1 MRRVTA
7 ELQQTR
13 DRLRE
18 SQDKGRE
25 PLAVIGMACRL
36 PGGADSPEKLW
47 QLVADEVDAVGG
59 LPTDRGWDLDD
70 LYDPDPDKPGKTYT
84 RDGAFLYDAGDFDPA
99 LFGISPREALAMDP
113 QQRLLLETSWEAVER
128 ARIDPLSLRG
138 SRTGVF
144 VGGLPTGYGAL
155 LMDSVEDQGYAITGG
170 TGSVMSGRVSYS
182 LGLQGPAVTVDTAC
196 SSSLV
201 ALHLAGQS
209 LRQGDCS
216 LALAAG
222 VGILATP
229 AGFVIF
235 ARQRGLSADGRCKA
249 FANAADGI
257 GWGEGAAVVLLERLS
272 DARRNGHP
280 VLAVLRG
287 SAANQDGAS
296 NGLSAPNGPA
306 QQRVIRQALTN
317 AGLTPSDVDAVE
329 AHGTGT
335 RLGDPIEAQA
345 LLAAYGQNRERPLYV
360 GSLKSN
366 IGHTQAVSGV
376 AGVIKTVLA
385 LRHGMLP
392 KTLHVDEPSREVD
405 WSAGAVELLTEAR
418 EWPEAGRPRR
428 AGVSSFGI
436 SGTNVHVLLEEAPE
450 PAPATGPVPA
460 IGAPEAAPDAPTNGR
475 GRRAGRDGDGSG
487 PGADSGPGGDDVPSR
502 PVNQSRAH
510 GADPDD
516 APQLGGAPQPGDAP
530 GPGGAPGPGPA
541 TGPLPWTLSAATAAA
556 LRGQA
561 HRLLAH
567 LTGHP
572 TATAADIGHSLA
584 TTRAALAHRAV
595 VLADS
600 RDDLTDRLRA
610 LAEGDDAPGLV
621 TGEGGHAKTVFV
633 FPGQG
638 SQWAGMAVELLET
651 SPVFASRMAECEE
664 ALSGFVDWSLTEVL
678 TGSRE
683 LTRVDVVQPVLWAVM
698 VSLAEVWRSYGVEP
712 AAVVGHS
719 QGEIAAAVVAGALS
733 LEDGARVVALRAQAI
748 LALSGRGGMVSV
760 QLPADEARE
769 ALARWE
775 GRIDLAAVNGP
786 ASVVV
791 AGDTGAL
798 DELLSWADETGVR
811 ARRIAVD
818 YASHSSHVD
827 AIREELAELLSPV
840 APASSRVAFHSC
852 VSGGR
857 LDTAGLD
864 GAYWF
869 RNLRQPVRFE
879 ETTRA
884 LLEQGHNLFVEVSP
898 HAVLTGAVQDTAEA
912 AERQVAV
919 TGTLRRGEGGP
930 RRMLL
935 SLGEAYVCGAPV
947 DWRSC
952 FAGTGARTVD
962 LPTYAFQHQRFWAEP
977 PAPTGA
983 TAARAVDA
991 WRYRVAWRRIN
1002 PAAATPPSGRWLVVV
1017 ADGDGGEVAEALRT
1031 AGAEVDVATAP
1042 DGLVEGAYSGVVSLL
1057 EAADDALVLVR
1068 RLQATG
1074 VHAPLW
1080 WLTRAGAA
1088 VATSD
1093 AVRGTATQL
1102 WGLGQVVGLEQPD
1115 RWGGLIDLPATWS
1128 ESTPALLATL
1138 LAGAARGED
1147 QLAIRGS
1154 AVYAR
1159 RLVRAPLTDRGPVR
1173 PWKPRGTVLITG
1185 GTGGIAAHLAR
1196 RLAAEGAE
1204 HLLLLS
1210 RRGAAAPGTEA
1221 LAEEL
1226 RALGAEVT
1234 FAACDVADRDALA
1247 AVLAATPERWPLT
1260 AVLHTAS
1267 STSYGPVLDVEPR
1280 EFADGTA
1287 AKVRGARNLDELT
1300 AGLDLDAFVLFSS
1313 GAAVWGSA
1321 GNGTY
1326 AAANAYLDGLAHERR
1341 ARGLTATSVAWGG
1354 WADGGMLDSFPG
1366 LAGQLERMGVRPMR
1380 PESAV
1385 DVLWEAVE
1393 RGETTLTVSDM
1404 DWERFAP
1411 VYALARRR
1419 PLIEEIPEA
1428 ARALRGDR
1436 PDTDGASDGD
1446 GTAAGRLRATLTAL
1460 SEPERRSALLEL
1472 VRSRAASVL
1481 GHADAA
1487 ELAAHRPF
1495 KDLGFD
1501 SLTATE
1507 LRNRLNAST
1516 GLRLPATLVFDH
1528 PTPTALATRLRE
1540 ELLGGTDATTAPP
1553 PATRAPDDDPL
1564 AVVGMAC
1571 RYPGGVRGPE
1581 DLWRLVTEGRDE
1593 MADFPTDRG
1602 WEALSLY
1609 DPGRQTALAG
1619 QGAFLY
1625 DAGDFDAEFFGIS
1638 PREALSMDPQQ
1649 RLLLETSWEALERT
1663 GVDPLSLR
1671 GSRTG
1676 VFVGGTPQ
1684 EYGALLVNS
1693 ASLASGYALTSS
1705 SGSVMSGRVSYVLGL
1720 EGPAVTVDTACSSS
1734 LVALHLAGQALRA
1747 GECDLALAGGVTV
1760 MSTPGAFAE
1769 FANQGGLAPD
1779 GRCKAFADA
1788 ADGTG
1793 WGEGVGIVVLERLSD
1808 ARRNGHRVLGLVR
1821 GSAVN
1826 QDGASNGLTA
1836 PNGPSQQRVIQA
1848 ALAGAGLAPS
1858 DVDAVEAHGTGTRL
1872 GDPIEAQALL
1882 AAYGRGRDAD
1892 RPLWLGS
1899 VKSNIGHTQY
1909 AAGVAGV
1916 IKTVL
1921 ALREGVLPRTL
1932 HVDEPTRQVDWSAGT
1947 VRLLTDSRPWPETGR
1962 PRRAAV
1968 SSFGISGTNAHLI
1981 LEQAPDDRPSEPA
1994 PPPHDA
2000 PGAEEA
2006 DTRTPQSPQCTEART
2021 ADASDDADHPHP
2033 PKPGNTEPATPPPT
2047 PPAVPWLVS
2056 GHTEA
2061 ALRAQ
2066 AARLLADL
2074 RERPG
2079 TAPLDI
2085 ARSLATT
2092 RSALAHRAAVVAD
2105 TVPALLDGLQSLAE
2119 GTPPA
2124 ADVVRGVVREG
2135 PLAIVLPGQGSQRPG
2150 MGRDLYARHPVFAA
2164 AFDEICAAFD
2174 PLLGRT
2180 LRDVVFSKDPERA
2193 AELNRTEFTQPALFA
2208 VETALYRLLESWGVR
2223 PDALIGHSVGELVAA
2238 HVAGVWS
2245 LPDACRVVAA
2255 RSRLMQALPVGGTM
2269 LAVEADESEVVAV
2282 LAAHT
2287 DRSVGIAAVNGPSSI
2302 VVSGPENAVLDAAAE
2317 FVGRG
2322 YRTRMLTVSH
2332 AFHSP
2337 LMEPMLADFAAAL
2350 AQVDFHEPTLP
2361 VISNVTGTPAAAR
2374 DLCAPAYWVRHVRD
2388 AVRFADGVRTLLDR
2402 GVRTFLEA
2410 GPGGALTA
2418 MAAGTAA
2425 DHTRST
2431 VTCLAALR
2439 DGDRGE
2445 ADALVTALAR
2455 LAVGGTPVDWQAYFA
2470 GGDAR
2475 TVPLPTYAFQ
2485 HQRYWL
2491 RVLGGGGARA
2501 GREAASVGLSAAGH
2515 PLLGAVTALP
2525 GSGGL
2530 LFTGRLDVTDHP
2542 WLAEHALG
2550 GTPVLP
2556 GTALVDLAL
2565 HAGGHTGCDRLD
2577 ELVIHA
2583 PLPLPHTGGAALHL
2597 TVDAEDTDGRRP
2609 FTLHARPDD
2618 GPEEPWT
2625 RHATGVLAPAPP
2637 TTPAPDNTPWPPP
2650 GARRVPLDD
2659 FYSATAEAGLDYGP
2673 AFQGLTALWQADGAL
2688 HAHVALPD
2696 ADDPEGETTPGR
2708 GEDGH
2713 ALHPALLDAA
2723 LQPLALGILGADRTA
2738 STAVPAGLPFAWS
2751 GVRLHATGA
2760 AELHVRLTP
2769 TDDGGVS
2776 VRATTPDGLPV
2787 LDIAT
2792 LTLRAPAPVQAAR
2805 SAQPRTEPLYRLEW
2819 PAVPLS
2825 TAPAP
2830 DGWGM
2835 LGLDPRELRPRL
2847 AAAIG
2852 EDVVPY
2858 LDRGALA
2865 ETIDTGG
2872 PAPATV
2878 VVLCDPPGHDD
2889 AGADAHVATGRTLDL
2904 LRPWLAEERLAGT
2917 RLVLVTH
2924 GAVATGPDDPGP
2936 APGAAAVWGLARS
2949 AQTEHPDRVVL
2960 VDLDDADTSLVALP
2974 GALATGEPQLALRH
2988 GKARVPRL
2996 TPLPP
3001 SAPPT
3006 APEPAGTPRGT
3017 SPHDTS
3023 RATPHGT
3030 VLVTGATGAL
3040 GTLVARHLVTRHGVR
3055 QLLLAGRRGPAA
3067 PGADELVAELTEA
3080 GARVTFAA
3088 CDVAD
3093 RDALA
3098 RLLAD
3103 IPAEHPLTGVVH
3115 LAGVVDDGLLGD
3127 LTTERLDAVL
3137 RPKADAAWHLHE
3149 LTADLDLTA
3158 FVLFSSAAGVLGSPG
3173 QANYAA
3179 ANAFLDALAQHR
3191 RSQGLVGLA
3200 LAWGPWQGTGGMA
3213 DALDTGDRARLEG
3226 SGLRPFTAETG
3237 LAALDHALTAADD
3250 ALLVPLRL
3258 TPGAASFPADRI
3270 PAVLRAL
3277 VRGTVP
3283 RRTTVRRDE
3292 GVGATA
3298 LAALDPAARES
3309 ALLDLVCAQ
3318 AARVL
3323 GHGGTDAFTPD
3334 RAFGEL
3340 GFDSLTS
3347 VELRNRLATT
3357 TGLRLQPTLVFD
3369 HPTPGDLAA
3378 ALNRR
3383 FTTPA
3388 PDAAPARA
3396 AAPADPPDPTT
3407 AVAHAVEALYRHAVT
3422 VGRYDQAGKVLMNS
3436 AGLRPAFTSPDTV
3449 GKAPG
3454 LVKLGEGGAG
3464 HPALVGLPST
3474 SVWASDQEFVAL
3486 ARPLRGLRDTHSL
3499 MMPGF
3504 VADELVA
3511 GNVEAAVD
3519 HAARTIVRALDG
3531 APFAL
3536 AGRSSGGSLAYAVA
3550 ARLEELGTPAT
3561 GVVMLDTYVAGTPQ
3575 TDYIVHAMESRS
3587 LEREAEFGRM
3597 TGLRLTAMASYFSLF
3612 ETWRPRPLT
3621 TPALLV
3627 RASEMIAVDPDH
3639 PHRSPEEWQSVW
3651 PVPLDVM
3658 DVPGDHHS
3666 MIEEHGETTARTVHD
3681 WLTAHDG

>member
-1 MRRVTA
+1 MTEDKLRTYLRRVTA

-18 SQDKGRE
+18 SQDRWRE
-25 PLAVIGMACRL
+25 PLAVVGMACRL

-47 QLVADEVDAVGG
+47 RVVADGTDAVGG
-59 LPTDRGWDLDD
+59 LPTDRGWDLEN

-84 RDGAFLYDAGDFDPA
+84 REGAFLYDAGDFDPT
-99 LFGISPREALAMDP
+99 LFGVSPREALAMDP
-113 QQRLLLETSWEAVER
+113 QQRLLLEISWEAIER

-155 LMDSVEDQGYAITGG
+155 LMDSEEDQGYALTGG
-170 TGSVMSGRVSYS
+170 SGSVMSGRVSYA

-201 ALHLAGQS
+201 ALHLAAQS

-216 LALAAG
+216 MALAAG

-235 ARQRGLSADGRCKA
+235 ARQRGLSRDGRCKA
-249 FANAADGI
+249 FADAADGI

-306 QQRVIRQALTN
+306 QQRVIRQALAS
-317 AGLTPSDVDAVE
+317 AGLSPADVDAVE

-345 LLAAYGQNRERPLYV
+345 LLATYGQDRERPLYL

-376 AGVIKTVLA
+376 ASVIKTVLA
-385 LRHGMLP
+385 LRHGTLP
-392 KTLHVDEPSREVD
+392 RTLHVDEPSKEVD
-405 WSAGAVELLTEAR
+405 WSAGSVELLTEAR
-418 EWPEAGRPRR
+418 SWPETGRPRR

-436 SGTNVHVLLEEAPE
+436 SGTNVHVIVEQAP
-450 PAPATGPVPA
+450 P
-460 IGAPEAAPDAPTNGR
+460 PDASAESEPTPDS
-475 GRRAGRDGDGSG
+475 A
-487 PGADSGPGGDDVPSR
+487 PGAVP
-502 PVNQSRAH
+502 V
-510 GADPDD
+510 
-516 APQLGGAPQPGDAP
+516 
-530 GPGGAPGPGPA
+530 
-541 TGPLPWTLSAATAAA
+541 PWTLSAATGDA
-556 LRGQA
+556 LRDQA
-561 HRLLAH
+561 RRLLDHVAD
-567 LTGHP
+567 HP
-572 TATAADIGHSLA
+572 EYTAADIGHSLA
-584 TTRAALAHRAV
+584 TTRAALAHRAL

-600 RDDLTDRLRA
+600 YDALLTRVRA
-610 LAEGDDAPGLV
+610 LAEGEDAPGVV
-621 TGEGGHAKTVFV
+621 TGTGTKAKTVFV

-638 SQWAGMAVELLET
+638 SQWVGMAVELLA
-651 SPVFASRMAECEE
+651 SSAVFAVRMGECEE
-664 ALSGFVDWSLTEVL
+664 ALSAFVDWSLTEVL
-678 TGSRE
+678 DDEAALG
-683 LTRVDVVQPVLWAVM
+683 RVDVVQPVLWAVM

-712 AAVVGHS
+712 AAVIGHS

-733 LEDGARVVALRAQAI
+733 LEDGARVVALRSKAI
-748 LALSGRGGMVSV
+748 LALSGRGGMASV
-760 QLPADEARE
+760 QLPVDEVRE
-769 ALARWE
+769 LAALVD
-775 GRIDLAAVNGP
+775 GRVEVAAVNGP
-786 ASVVV
+786 VSVVV
-791 AGDTGAL
+791 AGTPEGLDAVIAEVEARGA
-798 DELLSWADETGVR
+798 R

-818 YASHSSHVD
+818 YASHSAHVEQ
-827 AIREELAELLSPV
+827 IEGELAEVLAPV
-840 APASSRVAFHSC
+840 APVSSAVAFYSC
-852 VSGGR
+852 VTGGR

-864 GAYWF
+864 AGYWF

-879 ETTRA
+879 EATRA
-884 LLEQGHNLFVEVSP
+884 LLEQGHGLFVEVSP
-898 HAVLTGAVQDTAEA
+898 HAVLTGAVQETAEA
-912 AERQVAV
+912 AGREVAV

-930 RRMLL
+930 ERLLL
-935 SLGEAYVCGAPV
+935 SLGEVYVHGAPV
-947 DWRSC
+947 DWREC
-952 FAGTGARTVD
+952 FTGTGARTVD
-962 LPTYAFQHQRFWAEP
+962 LPTYAFQHRRYWTEM
-977 PAPTGA
+977 PTTTGSA
-983 TAARAVDA
+983 TGRTADG
-991 WRYRVAWRRIN
+991 WRYRVAWRRVN
-1002 PAAATPPSGRWLVVV
+1002 PAGTTPLTGRWLLI
-1017 ADGDGGEVAEALRT
+1017 APEGDGGETAEALRA
-1031 AGAEVDVATAP
+1031 AGAEVQVSAMPPAGL
-1042 DGLVEGAYSGVVSLL
+1042 DGEYSGVVALPDS
-1057 EAADDALVLVR
+1057 AGDALALTRELHAAGVR
-1068 RLQATG
+1068 S
-1074 VHAPLW
+1074 PLW
-1080 WLTRAGAA
+1080 WLTRGGAA

-1093 AVRGTATQL
+1093 AVHGGAAQL
-1102 WGLGQVVGLEQPD
+1102 WGLGQVVGLEHPD
-1115 RWGGLIDLPATWS
+1115 WWGGLVDLPRTWS
-1128 ESTPALLATL
+1128 ESTPDLLAALLAGS
-1138 LAGAARGED
+1138 AGGED

-1185 GTGGIAAHLAR
+1185 GSGGIAAHLAR

-1210 RRGAAAPGTEA
+1210 RRGADAPGTGA

-1226 RALGAEVT
+1226 RSLGAEVT
-1234 FAACDVADRDALA
+1234 FAACDVTDRDALA
-1247 AVLAATPERWPLT
+1247 AVLADVPVETPLT

-1267 STSYGPVLDVEPR
+1267 STAYGPVLDIEAR
-1280 EFADGTA
+1280 DFADGTA
-1287 AKVRGARNLDELT
+1287 AKAEGARHLDELT
-1300 AGLDLDAFVLFSS
+1300 GGVDLDAFVLFSS

-1341 ARGLTATSVAWGG
+1341 ARGLPATSLAWGG
-1354 WADGGMLDSFPG
+1354 WADGGMLEGFPA
-1366 LAGQLERMGVRPMR
+1366 LADQLDRMGVRQMR
-1380 PESAV
+1380 PELAI
-1385 DVLWEAVE
+1385 DVMWEAVE
-1393 RGETTLTVSDM
+1393 QGETTLTVSDM

-1428 ARALRGDR
+1428 ARALRGEQ
-1436 PDTDGASDGD
+1436 PDSAGGD
-1446 GTAAGRLRATLTAL
+1446 GTAAGRLRGTLTAL
-1460 SEPERRSALLEL
+1460 SEPEQRATVLEL
-1472 VRSRAASVL
+1472 VRSRAAAVL
-1481 GHADAA
+1481 GHDDLA
-1487 ELAAHRPF
+1487 EVAAHRPF

-1507 LRNRLNAST
+1507 LRNRLNAAT

-1528 PTPTALATRLRE
+1528 PTPTALAGRLRD
-1540 ELLGGTDATTAPP
+1540 ELLGATEAAAAPP
-1553 PATRAPDDDPL
+1553 AGRRPQDDDPL

-1593 MADFPTDRG
+1593 MADFPADRG

-1609 DPGRQTALAG
+1609 DPGRQTTLAG

-1649 RLLLETSWEALERT
+1649 RLLLETSWEAIERT
-1663 GVDPLSLR
+1663 GIAPLSLR

-1684 EYGALLVNS
+1684 EYGALLMNS
-1693 ASLASGYALTSS
+1693 PALAGGYALTSS
-1705 SGSVMSGRVSYVLGL
+1705 SGSVMSGRVSYTLGL

-1760 MSTPGAFAE
+1760 MATPGAFAE
-1769 FANQGGLAPD
+1769 FANQGGLASD

-1836 PNGPSQQRVIQA
+1836 PNGPSQQRVIRA
-1848 ALAGAGLAPS
+1848 ALDGAGLTPS

-1882 AAYGRGRDAD
+1882 ATYGRDRDTD
-1892 RPLWLGS
+1892 RPVWLGS

-1916 IKTVL
+1916 IKTVM
-1921 ALREGVLPRTL
+1921 ALQEGVLPRTL
-1932 HVDEPTRQVDWSAGT
+1932 HVDEPTRQVDWSTGT

-1981 LEQAPDDRPSEPA
+1981 LEQAPDEPPSDPDDDPTGPPNRRPSPADEPLPGAPDPA
-1994 PPPHDA
+1994 PDPA
-2000 PGAEEA
+2000 PAA
-2006 DTRTPQSPQCTEART
+2006 DESPAV
-2021 ADASDDADHPHP
+2021 
-2033 PKPGNTEPATPPPT
+2033 
-2047 PPAVPWLVS
+2047 VPWLMS

-2061 ALRAQ
+2061 ALRDQ

-2074 RERPG
+2074 GERPD

-2092 RSALAHRAAVVAD
+2092 RSALTHRAAVVAR
-2105 TVPALLDGLQSLAE
+2105 TPAALLDGVRALAD
-2119 GTPPA
+2119 GAPSA
-2124 ADVVRGVVREG
+2124 ADIVRGTAREA
-2135 PLAIVLPGQGSQRPG
+2135 PLALVFPGQGSQRPG
-2150 MGRDLYARHPVFAA
+2150 MGRDLYDRHPVFAA

-2174 PLLGRT
+2174 PLLDRP
-2180 LRDVVFSKDPERA
+2180 LRDVVLATDPDRRA
-2193 AELNRTEFTQPALFA
+2193 DLDRTEYTQPALFA

-2255 RSRLMQALPVGGTM
+2255 RSRLMQALPAGGSM
-2269 LAVEADESEVVAV
+2269 LAVEAEETEVVAV
-2282 LAAHT
+2282 LAAHP
-2287 DRSVGIAAVNGPSSI
+2287 DRRVGIAAVNGPASV
-2302 VVSGPENAVLDAAAE
+2302 VVSGPDNAVLDAAAE

-2322 YRTRMLTVSH
+2322 HRTRMLTVSH

-2350 AQVDFHEPTLP
+2350 ARVEFHEPALP
-2361 VISNVTGTPAAAR
+2361 VISNLTGAPATAR
-2374 DLCAPAYWVRHVRD
+2374 DLCAPGYWVRHVRD
-2388 AVRFADGVRTLLDR
+2388 TVRFADGVRTLLDR
-2402 GVRTFLEA
+2402 GVRTFLEV

-2425 DHTRST
+2425 EHTEEP
-2431 VTCLAALR
+2431 VTCLATTR
-2439 DGDRGE
+2439 DGDRPE

-2455 LAVGGTPVDWQAYFA
+2455 LAVQGTAVDWRAYFA
-2470 GGDAR
+2470 DSGAR

-2485 HQRYWL
+2485 HRRFWL
-2491 RVLGGGGARA
+2491 RVLGAGAGGGRGAS
-2501 GREAASVGLSAAGH
+2501 SVGLGTAGH
-2515 PLLGAVTALP
+2515 PLLGAVTTLP
-2525 GSGGL
+2525 GTGGL
-2530 LFTGRLDVTDHP
+2530 LLTGRLDRTDQP
-2542 WLAEHALG
+2542 WLAEHTLNG
-2550 GTPVLP
+2550 VPVVP

-2583 PLPLPHTGGAALHL
+2583 PLPLPDRGGVALHL
-2597 TVDAEDTDGRRP
+2597 TVDTGDDEGRRP
-2609 FTLHARPDD
+2609 FTIHARPETA
-2618 GPEEPWT
+2618 PEDHWT
-2625 RHATGVLAPAPP
+2625 RHASGVLTPAPP
-2637 TTPAPDNTPWPPP
+2637 GSPAAGDTTWPPP
-2650 GARRVPLDD
+2650 GAHPVPLDD
-2659 FYSATAEAGLDYGP
+2659 FYATTAAAGLDYGP
-2673 AFQGLTALWQADGAL
+2673 VFQGLAELWQVDGRL
-2688 HAHVALPD
+2688 HARVALPD
-2696 ADDPEGETTPGR
+2696 TPDQDAADGGS
-2708 GEDGH
+2708 DGFTV
-2713 ALHPALLDAA
+2713 HPALLDAA
-2723 LQPLALGILGADRTA
+2723 LQPLALGILGADRTDG
-2738 STAVPAGLPFAWS
+2738 TPVPPGLPFAWS
-2751 GVRLHATGA
+2751 GLRSYATGA
-2760 AELHVRLTP
+2760 CELHVRLTP
-2769 TDDGGVS
+2769 TEDGAVS
-2776 VRATTPDGLPV
+2776 VRATTPEGLPV
-2787 LDIAT
+2787 LDIDA
-2792 LTLRAPAPVQAAR
+2792 LTLRAPTPVPAAPADA
-2805 SAQPRTEPLYRLEW
+2805 PRPEPLYRLEW
-2819 PAVPLS
+2819 PTLPL
-2825 TAPAP
+2825 PAEP
-2830 DGWGM
+2830 PPPAGGWGM

-2852 EDVVPY
+2852 QDVVPY
-2858 LDRGALA
+2858 LDRDALT
-2865 ETIDTGG
+2865 ETIDTGV
-2872 PAPATV
+2872 PAPAAV
-2878 VVLCDPPGHDD
+2878 VVFRDRPGHDD
-2889 AGADAHVATGRTLDL
+2889 AGADAREAALGTLDV
-2904 LRPWLAEERLAGT
+2904 LRPWLADQRLTGT
-2917 RLVLVTH
+2917 RLVLATL
-2924 GAVATGPDDPGP
+2924 GAMAAGPDDAAPRP
-2936 APGAAAVWGLARS
+2936 AAAAVWGLARA
-2949 AQTEHPDRVVL
+2949 AQSEHPDRVVL
-2960 VDLDDADTSLVALP
+2960 VDLDDDPASLAALP
-2974 GALATGEPQLALRH
+2974 RAVATGEPQLALRR
-2988 GKARVPRL
+2988 GTARVPRL
-2996 TPLPP
+2996 APLPP
-3001 SAPPT
+3001 DQPAALPSAD
-3006 APEPAGTPRGT
+3006 APAADGEAALPEAPF
-3017 SPHDTS
+3017 
-3023 RATPHGT
+3023 AAHGT
-3030 VLVTGATGAL
+3030 VLITGGTGAL
-3040 GTLVARHLVTRHGVR
+3040 GALVARHLVARHGVR
-3055 QLLLAGRRGPAA
+3055 RLLLAGRQGAAA
-3067 PGADELVAELTEA
+3067 PGADELAAALAEA
-3080 GARVTFAA
+3080 GAHVTLAA

-3093 RDALA
+3093 RGALA
-3098 RLLAD
+3098 GLLAD
-3103 IPAEHPLTGVVH
+3103 VPAEHPLTAVVH
-3115 LAGVVDDGLLGD
+3115 LAGVVDDGLVGD
-3127 LTTERLDAVL
+3127 LTAERLTAVL

-3149 LTADLDLTA
+3149 LTESLDLTA

-3179 ANAFLDALAQHR
+3179 ANAFLDALAEHR
-3191 RSQGLVGLA
+3191 RCLGLPALS
-3200 LAWGPWQGTGGMA
+3200 LAWGPWQGVGGMA
-3213 DALDTGDRARLEG
+3213 DALGTGERARTG
-3226 SGLRPFTAETG
+3226 AVRPFTADAG
-3237 LAALDHALTAADD
+3237 LAALDRALAAPDE
-3250 ALLVPLRL
+3250 ALLVPLGL
-3258 TPGAASFPADRI
+3258 TPGTTPHAADRI
-3270 PAVLRAL
+3270 PAVLRSL

-3283 RRTTVRRDE
+3283 RRTAARGADRS
-3292 GVGATA
+3292 GATA
-3298 LAALDPAARES
+3298 LAALAPAERAS
-3309 ALLDLVCAQ
+3309 ALLDLVCAE

-3323 GHGGTDAFTPD
+3323 GHGGTDGVSAD

-3347 VELRNRLATT
+3347 VELRNRLATA

-3378 ALNRR
+3378 ALDRQ
-3383 FTTPA
+3383 FTTPETPSA
-3388 PDAAPARA
+3388 PVTGPAAPS
-3396 AAPADPPDPTT
+3396 DPTT

-3422 VGRYDQAGKVLMNS
+3422 AGRYDQAGKVLMNS
-3436 AGLRPAFTSPDTV
+3436 AGLRPAFTSADAV
-3449 GKAPG
+3449 GKAPA
-3454 LVKLGEGGAG
+3454 LVKLGDGGR

-3504 VADELVA
+3504 VSDELVA
-3511 GNVEAAVD
+3511 GSVEAAVE
-3519 HAARTIVRALDG
+3519 HAARTISRTLDG

-3550 ARLEELGTPAT
+3550 ARLEELGTPAV

-3612 ETWRPRPLT
+3612 ETWRPSPIT

-3627 RASEMIAVDPDH
+3627 RACEPIAVDPDH
-3639 PHRSPEEWQSVW
+3639 PRERPDEWQSTW
-3651 PVPLDVM
+3651 PVPLDVV

-3666 MIEEHGETTARTVHD
+3666 MIEEHGENTARTVHD
-3681 WLTAHDG
+3681 WLTAHGA

>member
-1 MRRVTA
+1 MTEDKLRTYLRRVTA

-18 SQDKGRE
+18 SQDKWRE

-47 QLVADEVDAVGG
+47 RLVTDGVDAVDG

-155 LMDSVEDQGYAITGG
+155 LMDSAEDQGYALTGG
-170 TGSVMSGRVSYS
+170 SGSVMSGRVSYA

-201 ALHLAGQS
+201 ALHLAAQS

-306 QQRVIRQALTN
+306 QQRVIRQALTS
-317 AGLTPSDVDAVE
+317 AGLSPSDVDAVE

-366 IGHTQAVSGV
+366 IGHTQAVSGA
-376 AGVIKTVLA
+376 AGVIKTVMA

-392 KTLHVDEPSREVD
+392 KTLHVDEPTKEVD

-436 SGTNVHVLLEEAPE
+436 SGTNVHVVLEQAPDPDTADGPE
-450 PAPATGPVPA
+450 PDGSEVGRVGGGTRPDGKETEKEPDRKGESAPAPA
-460 IGAPEAAPDAPTNGR
+460 
-475 GRRAGRDGDGSG
+475 S
-487 PGADSGPGGDDVPSR
+487 
-502 PVNQSRAH
+502 
-510 GADPDD
+510 
-516 APQLGGAPQPGDAP
+516 AP
-530 GPGGAPGPGPA
+530 GPV
-541 TGPLPWTLSAATAAA
+541 PWTLSAATAPA
-556 LRGQA
+556 LRAQA
-561 HRLLAH
+561 RRLLDH
-567 LTGHP
+567 LAEHP
-572 TATAADIGHSLA
+572 DATAADIGHSLA
-584 TTRAALAHRAV
+584 TTRAALTHRAV
-595 VLADS
+595 VLADT
-600 RDDLTDRLRA
+600 RDDLAAHLRA
-610 LAEGDDAPGLV
+610 LTEGDDAPGLV
-621 TGEGGHAKTVFV
+621 TGEGGKAKTVFV

-638 SQWAGMAVELLET
+638 SQWAGMAVELLES
-651 SPVFASRMAECEE
+651 SPVFAARMAECEE
-664 ALSGFVDWSLTEVL
+664 ALSSYVDWSLTEVL
-678 TGSRE
+678 TSGGE
-683 LTRVDVVQPVLWAVM
+683 LTQVDVVQPVLWAVM

-733 LEDGARVVALRAQAI
+733 LEDGARVVALRSQAI

-760 QLPADEARE
+760 QLPADEVRD
-769 ALARWE
+769 ALARWD

-798 DELLSWADETGVR
+798 DELLAWAGENGVR

-818 YASHSSHVD
+818 YASHSAHVD
-827 AIREELAELLSPV
+827 EIREELAELLGPV
-840 APASSRVAFHSC
+840 APTTSQVAFYSC
-852 VSGGR
+852 VTGGR

-869 RNLRQPVRFE
+869 RNLRRPVRFE

-884 LLEQGHNLFVEVSP
+884 LLEQGHSLFVEVSP

-930 RRMLL
+930 HRMLL
-935 SLGEAYVCGAPV
+935 SLGEAYVRGAPV
-947 DWRSC
+947 DWRPC

-962 LPTYAFQHQRFWAEP
+962 LPTYAFQHQRYWTEL
-977 PAPTGA
+977 PAPTGT
-983 TAARAVDA
+983 TAGRIVDT

-1002 PAAATPPSGRWLVVV
+1002 PAAAAPLSGRWLLVGGG
-1017 ADGDGGEVAEALRT
+1017 GDAAEVAEALRT
-1031 AGAEVDVATAP
+1031 AAAEVEVETAEAP
-1042 DGLVEGAYSGVVSLL
+1042 HPHIDGEYTAVVSLL
-1057 EAADDALVLVR
+1057 DSAADALALVRHLDAAGVR
-1068 RLQATG
+1068 S
-1074 VHAPLW
+1074 PLW
-1080 WLTRAGAA
+1080 WLTRGGAA

-1093 AVRGTATQL
+1093 AVRGDAAQL
-1102 WGLGQVVGLEQPD
+1102 WGLGQVVGLEHPE

-1128 ESTPALLATL
+1128 ESTPALLAAL
-1138 LAGAARGED
+1138 LSGSAGDEN
-1147 QLAIRGS
+1147 QLAVRGS

-1173 PWKPRGTVLITG
+1173 PWKPRGTVLVTG

-1210 RRGAAAPGTEA
+1210 RRGPAAPGTDV

-1226 RALGAEVT
+1226 RSLGAEVT

-1247 AVLAATPERWPLT
+1247 AVLAEVPERWPLT

-1267 STSYGPVLDVEPR
+1267 STSYGPVLDVGPQ

-1287 AKVRGARNLDELT
+1287 AKARGARNLDDLT

-1321 GNGTY
+1321 GNATY

-1341 ARGLTATSVAWGG
+1341 ARGLTATSLAWGG
-1354 WADGGMLDSFPG
+1354 WADGGMLAGFPA
-1366 LAGQLERMGVRPMR
+1366 LADQLERMGVRQMR
-1380 PESAV
+1380 PESAI

-1393 RGETTLTVSDM
+1393 QGETTLTVSDM
-1404 DWERFAP
+1404 DWDRFAP

-1419 PLIEEIPEA
+1419 PLIEAIPEA
-1428 ARALRGDR
+1428 ARALRGDH
-1436 PDTDGASDGD
+1436 PDTDRTGGDD
-1446 GTAAGRLRATLTAL
+1446 GTAAGRLRGTLTAL
-1460 SEPERRSALLEL
+1460 SEPEQRATLLEL
-1472 VRSRAASVL
+1472 VRSRAAAVL
-1481 GHADAA
+1481 GHS
-1487 ELAAHRPF
+1487 EVTEVAAHRPF

-1507 LRNRLNAST
+1507 LRNRLNAAT

-1528 PTPTALATRLRE
+1528 PTPTALAALLRE
-1540 ELLGGTDATTAPP
+1540 ELLGATGATAAPP
-1553 PATRAPDDDPL
+1553 PPVRQAPVDDPL

-1625 DAGDFDAEFFGIS
+1625 EAGDFDAEFFGIS

-1649 RLLLETSWEALERT
+1649 RLLLETSWEAIEHT
-1663 GVDPLSLR
+1663 GIDPLSLR

-1684 EYGALLVNS
+1684 EYGALLMNS
-1693 ASLASGYALTSS
+1693 PSLAGGYALTSS

-1760 MSTPGAFAE
+1760 MATPGAFAE
-1769 FANQGGLAPD
+1769 FANQGGLASD

-1858 DVDAVEAHGTGTRL
+1858 EVDAVEAHGTGTRL

-1882 AAYGRGRDAD
+1882 AAYGRDRDTD

-1916 IKTVL
+1916 IKTLL

-1947 VRLLTDSRPWPETGR
+1947 VRLLTDNRPWPETGR

-1981 LEQAPDDRPSEPA
+1981 LEQAPEDTPSEVDEQG
-1994 PPPHDA
+1994 PPSDQA
-2000 PGAEEA
+2000 TSAEAAA
-2006 DTRTPQSPQCTEART
+2006 DLTTDQATSTEAA
-2021 ADASDDADHPHP
+2021 ADERAATPH
-2033 PKPGNTEPATPPPT
+2033 ERATPPPV
-2047 PPAVPWLVS
+2047 VPWLLS
-2056 GHTEA
+2056 GHTET
-2061 ALRAQ
+2061 ALRDQ

-2074 RERPG
+2074 RDRPG
-2079 TAPLDI
+2079 VAPLDI
-2085 ARSLATT
+2085 AASLATT
-2092 RSALAHRAAVVAD
+2092 RSALTHRAAVVAG
-2105 TVPALLDGLQSLAE
+2105 TLPELLTGLRSLAE
-2119 GTPPA
+2119 DTPSA
-2124 ADVVRGVVREG
+2124 ADVVRGVVRES
-2135 PLAIVLPGQGSQRPG
+2135 PLALVFPGQGSQRPG
-2150 MGRDLYARHPVFAA
+2150 MGRDLYERHPVFAA
-2164 AFDEICAAFD
+2164 AFDEVCAAFD
-2174 PLLGRT
+2174 PLLSRP
-2180 LRDVVFSKDPERA
+2180 LRDVVFATDPERA
-2193 AELNRTEFTQPALFA
+2193 ADLDRTEFTQPALFA

-2238 HVAGVWS
+2238 HLAGVWS

-2255 RSRLMQALPVGGTM
+2255 RSRLMQALPAGGTM
-2269 LAVEADESEVVAV
+2269 LAVEADETEVVAV

-2287 DRSVGIAAVNGPSSI
+2287 DRSVGIAAVNGPTSV

-2322 YRTRMLTVSH
+2322 YRTRMLAVSH
-2332 AFHSP
+2332 AFHSA
-2337 LMEPMLADFAAAL
+2337 LMEPMLADFAAVL
-2350 AQVDFHEPTLP
+2350 AQVDFHDPVLP
-2361 VISNVTGTPAAAR
+2361 VISNVTGAPAAAR
-2374 DLCAPAYWVRHVRD
+2374 DLRAPGYWVRHVRD
-2388 AVRFADGVRTLLDR
+2388 TVRFAGGVRSLLDR
-2402 GVRTFLEA
+2402 GVRTFLEV

-2425 DHTRST
+2425 DHTRDT

-2439 DGDRGE
+2439 GGDRGE
-2445 ADALVTALAR
+2445 ADALVTALTG
-2455 LAVGGTPVDWQAYFA
+2455 LAVQGTAVDWRAYFA

-2475 TVPLPTYAFQ
+2475 IVPLPTYAFQ
-2485 HQRYWL
+2485 HHRYWL
-2491 RVLGGGGARA
+2491 RVLGAGAGG
-2501 GREAASVGLSAAGH
+2501 GREASSVGLTTAGH
-2515 PLLGAVTALP
+2515 PLLGAVTTLP
-2525 GSGGL
+2525 GTGGL
-2530 LFTGRLDVTDHP
+2530 LLTGRLDVTDHP

-2565 HAGGHTGCDRLD
+2565 HAGGHAGCDRLD

-2583 PLPLPHTGGAALHL
+2583 PLPLPDPGGVALHL
-2597 TVDAEDTDGRRP
+2597 SVDAEDTDGRRP
-2609 FTLHARPDD
+2609 FTIHARPDEAP
-2618 GPEEPWT
+2618 GGPWT
-2625 RHATGVLAPAPP
+2625 HHATGVLSPAPP
-2637 TTPAPDNTPWPPP
+2637 TTAAPDTAPWPPP
-2650 GARRVPLDD
+2650 GARLVPLDD
-2659 FYSATAEAGLDYGP
+2659 FYATTAEAGLDYGP
-2673 AFQGLTALWQADGAL
+2673 TFQGLAELWQTDGGL
-2688 HAHVALPD
+2688 HARVALPD
-2696 ADDPEGETTPGR
+2696 DPEQDAAPAESG
-2708 GEDGH
+2708 DGH

-2723 LQPLALGILGADRTA
+2723 LQPLALGILGTGRPDG
-2738 STAVPAGLPFAWS
+2738 TAVPAGLPFAWS

-2769 TDDGGVS
+2769 TGDGAVS

-2787 LDIAT
+2787 LDIDT
-2792 LTLRAPAPVQAAR
+2792 LTLRAPSPVRADT
-2805 SAQPRTEPLYRLEW
+2805 PRTEPLYRLEW
-2819 PAVPLS
+2819 PTVPLT
-2825 TAPAP
+2825 TAAATATVNATTLAP
-2830 DGWGM
+2830 VPVGWGM

-2847 AAAIG
+2847 ARAIG
-2852 EDVVPY
+2852 QDVVPY
-2858 LDRGALA
+2858 LDRGALT
-2865 ETIDTGG
+2865 ETIDTGV
-2872 PAPATV
+2872 PAPAAV
-2878 VVLCDPPGHDD
+2878 VAFCDPHGHDD
-2889 AGADAHVATGRTLDL
+2889 AGADAHAATRQTLDR
-2904 LRPWLAEERLAGT
+2904 LRPWLADARLTDT

-2924 GAVATGPDDPGP
+2924 GAVTTGPDDAGP
-2936 APGAAAVWGLARS
+2936 RPASAAVWGLARA
-2949 AQTEHPDRVVL
+2949 AQAEHPGRVVL
-2960 VDLDDADTSLVALP
+2960 VDLDDPDNPDDADASLAALP
-2974 GALATGEPQLALRH
+2974 RALATGEPQLALRH
-2988 GKARVPRL
+2988 GTAHVPRL

-3001 SAPPT
+3001 T
-3006 APEPAGTPRGT
+3006 EPATHREPPSSSSSSNPSSPFTP
-3017 SPHDTS
+3017 D
-3023 RATPHGT
+3023 GT

-3040 GTLVARHLVTRHGVR
+3040 GKVLARHLVTRHGVR
-3055 QLLLAGRRGPAA
+3055 HLLLAGRRGPAA
-3067 PGADELVAELTEA
+3067 PGADETAAELTEA

-3093 RDALA
+3093 REALV
-3098 RLLAD
+3098 RLLAG

-3115 LAGVVDDGLLGD
+3115 LAGVVDDGLVGD
-3127 LTTERLDAVL
+3127 LTAERLDAVL

-3149 LTADLDLTA
+3149 LTADLGLTA

-3191 RSQGLVGLA
+3191 RTLGLPGQS

-3213 DALDTGDRARLEG
+3213 DTLDAAARARLEG
-3226 SGLRPFTAETG
+3226 SGLRPFTADSG
-3237 LAALDHALTAADD
+3237 LAALDRALATPDD

-3258 TPGAASFPADRI
+3258 TPGAAAYPADRI

-3277 VRGTVP
+3277 VRGTAP
-3283 RRTTVRRDE
+3283 RRTVTRRTDRT
-3292 GVGATA
+3292 GATA
-3298 LAALDPAARES
+3298 LASLDPAARED
-3309 ALLDLVCAQ
+3309 ALLDLVCAE

-3323 GHGGTDAFTPD
+3323 GHAATDGFTAD

-3347 VELRNRLATT
+3347 VELRNRLGTA

-3378 ALNRR
+3378 ALNRQ
-3383 FTTPA
+3383 FTAPPTEPAHAEARSA
-3388 PDAAPARA
+3388 PD
-3396 AAPADPPDPTT
+3396 DPTA
-3407 AVAHAVEALYRHAVT
+3407 AVAHAVESLYRHAVT
-3422 VGRYDQAGKVLMNS
+3422 AGRYDQAGKVLMNS
-3436 AGLRPAFTSPDTV
+3436 AGLRPAFASADTV
-3449 GKAPG
+3449 GKAPS
-3454 LVKLGEGGAG
+3454 LVKLGDGGPPY
-3464 HPALVGLPST
+3464 PALVGLPST

-3511 GNVEAAVD
+3511 GSVEAAVD
-3519 HAARTIVRALDG
+3519 HTARTLARALDG

-3587 LEREAEFGRM
+3587 LERETEFGRM
-3597 TGLRLTAMASYFSLF
+3597 TGLRLTAMASYFALF

-3627 RASEMIAVDPDH
+3627 RASEPIAVDPDH
-3639 PHRSPEEWQSVW
+3639 PRERPEEWQSTW
-3651 PVPLDVM
+3651 PVPLDVV

-3666 MIEEHGETTARTVHD
+3666 MIEEHGDVTARTVHD
-3681 WLTAHDG
+3681 WLAAHGG

>member
-1 MRRVTA
+1 MTEDKLRTYLRRVTA

-18 SQDKGRE
+18 SEEKWRE

-47 QLVADEVDAVGG
+47 RLVTDGVDAVGG

-84 RDGAFLYDAGDFDPA
+84 RDGAFLHDAGDFDAA

-155 LMDSVEDQGYAITGG
+155 LMDSAEDQGYALTGG
-170 TGSVMSGRVSYS
+170 SGSVMSGRVSYS

-249 FANAADGI
+249 FADAADGI

-306 QQRVIRQALTN
+306 QQRVIRQALTS
-317 AGLTPSDVDAVE
+317 AGLSPSDVDAVE

-385 LRHGMLP
+385 LRHGTLP
-392 KTLHVDEPSREVD
+392 QTLHVDEPTKEVD
-405 WSAGAVELLTEAR
+405 WSTGAVELLTAAR
-418 EWPEAGRPRR
+418 PWPETGRPRR

-436 SGTNVHVLLEEAPE
+436 SGTNAHVILEQAPE
-450 PAPATGPVPA
+450 PDTADGHDHDAADASQAGTEDGPRSAAAHGSRSDTADRPVAGAAQDPKPDGRVTVPVHRSAQGRDGEPVTGPVP
-460 IGAPEAAPDAPTNGR
+460 
-475 GRRAGRDGDGSG
+475 
-487 PGADSGPGGDDVPSR
+487 
-502 PVNQSRAH
+502 
-510 GADPDD
+510 
-516 APQLGGAPQPGDAP
+516 
-530 GPGGAPGPGPA
+530 
-541 TGPLPWTLSAATAAA
+541 WTLAAATAPA
-556 LRGQA
+556 LRDQA
-561 HRLLAH
+561 RRLLDH
-567 LTGHP
+567 LTEHP
-572 TATAADIGHSLA
+572 GDTPADIGYSLA
-584 TTRAALAHRAV
+584 TTRAALTHRAV
-595 VLADS
+595 VLADPDPGDGHS
-600 RDDLTDRLRA
+600 APLRA
-610 LAEGDDAPGLV
+610 LIDGDDAPGLV
-621 TGEGGHAKTVFV
+621 TGEGSKAKTVFV

-638 SQWAGMAVELLET
+638 SQWAGMAVELLAT
-651 SPVFASRMAECEE
+651 SPVFAARMAECEE
-664 ALSGFVDWSLTEVL
+664 ALSAFVDWSLGEVL
-678 TGSRE
+678 CDSDE

-698 VSLAEVWRSYGVEP
+698 VSLAQVWRSYGVEP

-733 LEDGARVVALRAQAI
+733 LDDGARVVALRSKAI

-760 QLPADEARE
+760 QLPAEEAGE
-769 ALARWE
+769 VLARWR
-775 GRIDLAAVNGP
+775 GRVDLAAVNGP

-798 DELLSWADETGVR
+798 DELLTWAEQNGVR

-818 YASHSSHVD
+818 YASHSAHVEE
-827 AIREELAELLSPV
+827 IREELSGLLGPV
-840 APASSRVAFHSC
+840 APAASRVAFYSC
-852 VSGGR
+852 VTGGR
-857 LDTAGLD
+857 VETSGLD
-864 GAYWF
+864 GEYWF

-879 ETTRA
+879 ETTRV
-884 LLEQGHNLFVEVSP
+884 LLEQGHSLFVEVSP
-898 HAVLTGAVQDTAEA
+898 HAVLAGAVQETAEA
-912 AERQVAV
+912 AGRRVAV

-935 SLGEAYVCGAPV
+935 SLGEAFVHGAPV
-947 DWRSC
+947 EWRRC
-952 FAGTGARTVD
+952 FAGTEARTVD
-962 LPTYAFQHQRFWAEP
+962 LPTYAFQHQRYWTET
-977 PAPTGA
+977 PAPTGT
-983 TAARAVDA
+983 TAGRPVDA
-991 WRYRVAWRRIN
+991 WRYRVTWRRIN
-1002 PAAATPPSGRWLVVV
+1002 PASGTPLSGRWLLVVPG
-1017 ADGDGGEVAEALRT
+1017 GDGGEAAEALRSG
-1031 AGAEVDVATAP
+1031 GAEVEVTEAHGIRLD
-1042 DGLVEGAYSGVVSLL
+1042 GAYAGVVSLL
-1057 EAADDALVLVR
+1057 DSADDALALTRALHAADVR
-1068 RLQATG
+1068 
-1074 VHAPLW
+1074 APLW
-1080 WLTRAGAA
+1080 WLTRGGAA

-1093 AVRGTATQL
+1093 AVRADAAQL
-1102 WGLGQVVGLEQPD
+1102 WGLGQVVGLEHPD

-1128 ESTPALLATL
+1128 ESTAAMLSALLS
-1138 LAGAARGED
+1138 GAAEDED
-1147 QLAIRGS
+1147 QLAVRGS

-1173 PWKPRGTVLITG
+1173 PWKPRGTVLVTG

-1226 RALGAEVT
+1226 RSLGAEVT
-1234 FAACDVADRDALA
+1234 FAACDVGDRDALA
-1247 AVLAATPERWPLT
+1247 AVLADIPTRWPLT

-1267 STSYGPVLDVEPR
+1267 STSYGPVIHIEPG
-1280 EFADGTA
+1280 EYADGTA
-1287 AKVRGARNLDELT
+1287 AKARGARNLDDLT

-1354 WADGGMLDSFPG
+1354 WADGGMLEGFPA
-1366 LAGQLERMGVRPMR
+1366 LADQLARMGVRQMR
-1380 PESAV
+1380 PESAL
-1385 DVLWEAVE
+1385 DVMWEAVE
-1393 RGETTLTVSDM
+1393 QGETTLTVSDM
-1404 DWERFAP
+1404 DWDRFAP

-1419 PLIEEIPEA
+1419 PLIEEIAEA
-1428 ARALRGDR
+1428 ARALRGDH
-1436 PDTDGASDGD
+1436 PDTGPAAGD

-1460 SEPERRSALLEL
+1460 SEPEQRATLLEL
-1472 VRSRAASVL
+1472 VRSRAAAVL
-1481 GHADAA
+1481 GHSDAA
-1487 ELAAHRPF
+1487 EVAAHRPF

-1507 LRNRLNAST
+1507 LRNRLNTAT

-1528 PTPTALATRLRE
+1528 PTPTALAGLLRE
-1540 ELLGGTDATTAPP
+1540 ELLGGTEATAAAPAVRP
-1553 PATRAPDDDPL
+1553 APDDDPL

-1602 WEALSLY
+1602 WETLSLY

-1625 DAGDFDAEFFGIS
+1625 EAGDFDAEFFGIS

-1649 RLLLETSWEALERT
+1649 RLLLETSWEAVERT
-1663 GVDPLSLR
+1663 GIDPLSLR

-1684 EYGALLVNS
+1684 EYGALLMNS
-1693 ASLASGYALTSS
+1693 PSLASGYALTSS

-1760 MSTPGAFAE
+1760 MATPGAFAE
-1769 FANQGGLAPD
+1769 FANQGGLASD

-1882 AAYGRGRDAD
+1882 TAYGRDRDPD

-1932 HVDEPTRQVDWSAGT
+1932 HADEPTRQVDWSAGT
-1947 VRLLTDSRPWPETGR
+1947 VRLLTDNRPWPDTGR

-1968 SSFGISGTNAHLI
+1968 SSFGISGTNAHVI
-1981 LEQAPDDRPSEPA
+1981 LEQAPDDTPPRAAGPDPESRAGSAPA
-1994 PPPHDA
+1994 ATAEAAPEA
-2000 PGAEEA
+2000 PGPTEA
-2006 DTRTPQSPQCTEART
+2006 PRSPQAPQSPQASPVT
-2021 ADASDDADHPHP
+2021 A
-2033 PKPGNTEPATPPPT
+2033 
-2047 PPAVPWLVS
+2047 PPAVPAVPWIVS

-2061 ALRAQ
+2061 ALRDQ
-2066 AARLLADL
+2066 AVRLLADL
-2074 RERPG
+2074 RDRPG
-2079 TAPLDI
+2079 AAPADI
-2085 ARSLATT
+2085 AYSLATT
-2092 RSALAHRAAVVAD
+2092 RSALTHRAAVVAG
-2105 TVPALLDGLQSLAE
+2105 ALPDLLTGLRSLAE
-2119 GTPPA
+2119 DTSA
-2124 ADVVRGVVREG
+2124 ADVVRGAVREG
-2135 PLAIVLPGQGSQRPG
+2135 PLALVLPGQGSQRPG
-2150 MGRDLYARHPVFAA
+2150 MGRDLYERHPVFAA
-2164 AFDEICAAFD
+2164 AFDETCAAFE
-2174 PLLGRT
+2174 PLLDRS
-2180 LRDVVFSKDPERA
+2180 LRDIVFSTDPERA
-2193 AELNRTEFTQPALFA
+2193 AELDRTEFTQPALFA

-2223 PDALIGHSVGELVAA
+2223 PDVLIGHSVGELVAA
-2238 HVAGVWS
+2238 HLAGVWTLS
-2245 LPDACRVVAA
+2245 DACRVVAA
-2255 RSRLMQALPVGGTM
+2255 RGRLMGALPPGGTM
-2269 LAVEADESEVVAV
+2269 LAVEADETEVVAV

-2287 DRSVGIAAVNGPSSI
+2287 DRRAGIAAVNGPASV

-2322 YRTRMLTVSH
+2322 HRTRMLAVSH

-2350 AQVDFHEPTLP
+2350 ARVDFHEPVLP
-2361 VISNVTGTPAAAR
+2361 VISNVTGAPAVAR
-2374 DLCAPAYWVRHVRD
+2374 DLRAPGYWVRHVRD
-2388 AVRFADGVRTLLDR
+2388 TVRFASGVRTLLDR

-2418 MAAGTAA
+2418 MTAGTAA
-2425 DHTRST
+2425 DHTRDP

-2439 DGDRGE
+2439 GGDLGE
-2445 ADALVTALAR
+2445 TDALVTALTR
-2455 LAVGGTPVDWQAYFA
+2455 LAVQGTPVDWQAYFA
-2470 GGDAR
+2470 GTGAR

-2485 HQRYWL
+2485 HHRYWL
-2491 RVLGGGGARA
+2491 RVLGAGTGG
-2501 GREAASVGLSAAGH
+2501 GREASSVGLSAAGH
-2515 PLLGAVTALP
+2515 PLLGAVTELP

-2530 LFTGRLDVTDHP
+2530 LLTGRLDAADHP

-2556 GTALVDLAL
+2556 GAALVDLAL
-2565 HAGGHTGCDRLD
+2565 HAGDLTGRDRLD

-2583 PLPLPHTGGAALHL
+2583 PLPLPEAGVSLQL
-2597 TVDAEDTDGRRP
+2597 SVDAEDADGTRP
-2609 FTLHARPDD
+2609 FTIHARPDD
-2618 GPEEPWT
+2618 SPGSPWT
-2625 RHATGVLAPAPP
+2625 HHATGVLAPAPP
-2637 TTPAPDNTPWPPP
+2637 TAPAPDTAAWPPP
-2650 GARRVPLDD
+2650 GARLVPLDD
-2659 FYSATAEAGLDYGP
+2659 FYAATAEAGLDYGP
-2673 AFQGLTALWQADGAL
+2673 AFQGLTELWQADGVL
-2688 HAHVALPD
+2688 HAKVVLP
-2696 ADDPEGETTPGR
+2696 DDPEHGGPPAGS
-2708 GEDGH
+2708 GDGH
-2713 ALHPALLDAA
+2713 TLHPALLDAA
-2723 LQPLALGILGADRTA
+2723 LQPLALGILGAGRPGG
-2738 STAVPAGLPFAWS
+2738 TAVPAGLPFAWS
-2751 GVRLHATGA
+2751 GVRLYATGA
-2760 AELHVRLTP
+2760 AELHVALTP
-2769 TDDGGVS
+2769 TDDGAVR

-2787 LDIAT
+2787 LDIDA
-2792 LTLRAPAPVQAAR
+2792 LTLRAPSTAPPAGADGPDAE
-2805 SAQPRTEPLYRLEW
+2805 SLYRLEW
-2819 PAVPLS
+2819 PTVPLATATA
-2825 TAPAP
+2825 TAPASAP
-2830 DGWGM
+2830 GGWGM
-2835 LGLDPRELRPRL
+2835 LGLDPRELRPAL
-2847 AAAIG
+2847 AGAIAR
-2852 EDVVPY
+2852 EVVPY
-2858 LDRGALA
+2858 LDQGALT
-2865 ETIDTGG
+2865 ETIDSGA
-2872 PAPATV
+2872 PAPAAV
-2878 VVLCDPPGHDD
+2878 VVFCDPPGDD
-2889 AGADAHVATGRTLDL
+2889 GAGADAHAATRRTLDV
-2904 LRPWLAEERLAGT
+2904 LRGWLAEERLT
-2917 RLVLVTH
+2917 PVRLVLITH
-2924 GAVATGPDDPGP
+2924 GAVTVGPDDRAPR
-2936 APGAAAVWGLARS
+2936 PGAAAVWGLVRA

-2960 VDLDDADTSLVALP
+2960 VDLDDEDTSLAALP
-2974 GALATGEPQLALRH
+2974 PALATGEPQLALRRGTAH
-2988 GKARVPRL
+2988 VPRL
-2996 TPLPP
+2996 TPSP
-3001 SAPPT
+3001 SAEPATHRESPAEPPT
-3006 APEPAGTPRGT
+3006 PFTP
-3017 SPHDTS
+3017 D
-3023 RATPHGT
+3023 GT

-3040 GTLVARHLVTRHGVR
+3040 GTLLARHLVARHGVR
-3055 QLLLAGRRGPAA
+3055 HLLLAGRRGPAA
-3067 PGADELVAELTEA
+3067 PGADELAAELSAA

-3103 IPAEHPLTGVVH
+3103 IPAEHPLRGVVH
-3115 LAGVVDDGLLGD
+3115 LAGVVDDGLVGG
-3127 LTTERLDAVL
+3127 LTAERLDAVL

-3149 LTADLDLTA
+3149 LTADLGLTA

-3191 RSQGLVGLA
+3191 RSLGLPGLS
-3200 LAWGPWQGTGGMA
+3200 LAWGPWQGIGGMA
-3213 DALDTGDRARLEG
+3213 DALDTAHRARPAAG
-3226 SGLRPFTAETG
+3226 GLRPFTADSG
-3237 LAALDHALTAADD
+3237 PAVFDRALRAPDD

-3258 TPGAASFPADRI
+3258 TTGSAPYPADRI

-3283 RRTTVRRDE
+3283 RRTAGRRA
-3292 GVGATA
+3292 GRTGATA
-3298 LAALDPAARES
+3298 LAALDPAARRS
-3309 ALLDLVCAQ
+3309 ALLDLVCAE

-3323 GHGGTDAFTPD
+3323 GHGGTDGFTPD

-3347 VELRNRLATT
+3347 VELRNRLATA

-3369 HPTPGDLAA
+3369 HPTPGDLAEALDRQFTAPPADPASTA
-3378 ALNRR
+3378 AQ
-3383 FTTPA
+3383 
-3388 PDAAPARA
+3388 AAPA
-3396 AAPADPPDPTT
+3396 DPTT
-3407 AVAHAVEALYRHAVT
+3407 AVAQAVESLYRHALT
-3422 VGRYDQAGKVLMNS
+3422 AGRYDQAGKVLMNS
-3436 AGLRPAFTSPDTV
+3436 AGLRPAFASADTV
-3449 GKAPG
+3449 GKAPSP
-3454 LVKLGEGGAG
+3454 VRLGDGGP

-3511 GNVEAAVD
+3511 GSVEAAVE
-3519 HAARTIVRALDG
+3519 HVVRTLLRTLDG

-3587 LEREAEFGRM
+3587 LQREAEFGRM
-3597 TGLRLTAMASYFSLF
+3597 TGLRLTAMASYFALF
-3612 ETWRPRPLT
+3612 ETWQPRPIA

-3627 RASEMIAVDPDH
+3627 RAGEPIAVDPDH
-3639 PHRSPEEWQSVW
+3639 PRERPEEWQSVW
-3651 PVPLDVM
+3651 PVPLDVV

-3666 MIEEHGETTARTVHD
+3666 MIEEHGDGTARTVHD
-3681 WLTAHDG
+3681 WLAAHGG